1 MTANTADS
9 NTRQQVRKAIEMA
22 ANPIAISEI
31 SEAIGLHENT
41 IRGHL
46 NILLTLGDIERT
58 QLSATQRGRP
68 KWLYTKSSR
77 PQAMAS
83 HLLNA
88 LTIRLSE
95 VGEPGLVEE
104 AAASWAAMLPSTQP
118 AKNIDDAVANLS
130 ASLDGLG
137 FTTKLSS
144 LGDAVAVSNC
154 PYELLVGESPIICDI
169 HTALASKI
177 LHDSGQPVS
186 IASMEVF
193 ATKGVCIARLNRADQ
208 DPKRVIDATDY

>member
-22 ANPIAISEI
+22 ANPISISEI
-31 SEAIGLHENT
+31 SSSIGLHENT

-46 NILLTLGDIERT
+46 NVLLALGDIERS

-77 PQAMAS
+77 PQAMAN

-88 LTIRLSE
+88 LTVRLSE
-95 VGEPGLVEE
+95 VGEHELVEE

-118 AKNIDDAVANLS
+118 AKNIDDAVANL
-130 ASLDGLG
+130 ATSLEGLG
-137 FTTKLSS
+137 FTTELSS
-144 LGDAVAVSNC
+144 LGDAVAVSKC

-208 DPKRVIDATDY
+208 VPKRVIDATDY